1 MTDIDPALVADMHP
15 EDPELAADADCAD
28 DVEQHIGD
36 PVTDDDAD
44 EVEAAI
50 DAFLAED
57 EDDLDGDGLPD
68 PPDDGEAGS

>member
-1 MTDIDPALVADMHP
+1 MTDINPELVQTMHP
-15 EDPELAADADCAD
+15 EDPELAADVDCAG
-28 DVEQHIGD
+28 DVEQHIGE
-36 PVTDDDAD
+36 PVDDSDD

-68 PPDDGEAGS
+68 PPDDGEDGA